1 MNRGYEVNKLKFY
14 VDIIECRLLALFTK
28 QKNIAIN
35 YVWDKVSRRFI
46 DWTTKI
52 LRVDEALMVNQWE
65 KDELNA
71 KIIRVS
77 VDLIIYAVRRG
88 TVIAATYWL

>member
-1 MNRGYEVNKLKFY
+1 MA
-14 VDIIECRLLALFTK
+14 D
-28 QKNIAIN
+28 
-35 YVWDKVSRRFI
+35 
-46 DWTTKI
+46 
-52 LRVDEALMVNQWE
+52 QWE
-65 KDELNA
+65 KNELNA